1 MQDFN
6 DADTPSQTAYMIENV
21 NIHVVVLVRQFL
33 FYKVS
38 VVVLVLP
45 THSPTPKVTGTWQK
59 WKQVKCTCTEIAE
72 GQPQKFSLKHGK
84 DLSQGTWSHC
94 EKDDRHALASW
105 GNKPQQREIRE

>member
-38 VVVLVLP
+38 VVVLVPP

-84 DLSQGTWSHC
+84 DLSQGT
-94 EKDDRHALASW
+94 
-105 GNKPQQREIRE
+105 